1 LNAEALVSDSV
12 PVLVKL
18 KLLPERV
25 AVVPD
30 ALKVPELEITGAV
43 PVAFSVLEVMVSVP
57 PFVKVLGLP
66 DKFMVALVMVMVPP
80 LLLVMVELAP
90 NVDDVPELKVMV
102 PELLS
107 AVEEPILN
115 VADELA
121 SVMVPELLLVN
132 EVNAVEILS
141 ENMEASSV
149 ILPLFTRIPVCG
161 LFPCSSKAPVTVMV
175 LPGPIVKVWPDETST
190 ELQVAVPLP
199 FQVKFEPVWS

>member
-1 LNAEALVSDSV
+1 MNAEALVSDSV

-149 ILPLFTRIPVCG
+149 ILPLFTRIPV
-161 LFPCSSKAPVTVMV
+161 S
-175 LPGPIVKVWPDETST
+175 
-190 ELQVAVPLP
+190 
-199 FQVKFEPVWS
+199 